1 MNDTD
6 IYADRHRAPDPPPE
20 AAADTGSKH
29 ATPRVERV
37 KTTLHNRAEHA

>member
-20 AAADTGSKH
+20 GVADTGSKY
-29 ATPRVERV
+29 ATPEVHV
-37 KTTLHNRAEHA
+37 AETPLRRGGELA

>member
-6 IYADRHRAPDPPPE
+6 IYADRHRAPDPPPTT
-20 AAADTGSKH
+20 AADTGSTP

-37 KTTLHNRAEHA
+37 KTTLRNRGDAT